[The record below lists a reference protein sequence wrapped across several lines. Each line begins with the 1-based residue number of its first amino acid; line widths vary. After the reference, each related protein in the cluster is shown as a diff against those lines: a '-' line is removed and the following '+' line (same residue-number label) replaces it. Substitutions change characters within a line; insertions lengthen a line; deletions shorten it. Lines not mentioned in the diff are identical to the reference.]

1 MTEPMPKLIYAEPD
15 DEITN
20 LVDRLRSEKTEKE
33 LVFVLPGSSRVMHS
47 NLNARLL
54 KQYSNSLGKVTSVVS
69 PDPRTQSV
77 AIETGFSVFPTM
89 AAFESGKAID
99 KAVSANSSVP
109 ATPSVL
115 GPLPVQAEEFEPVP
129 APRRTGS
136 VGPPPVVPARTKV
149 PAARA
154 AAGAAAAAARTGYV
168 PYVLG
173 GVGVLLIGVIL
184 FLFVLPSATVQVV
197 IPARAISASPTITGS
212 TAAPGPTDTATI
224 QTIVQ
229 QAQEQQMAATVASTG
244 QKQIPAVAST
254 GTVVFTYEGNVPFVP
269 AVRFPAG
276 TEVGT
281 DDGKKY
287 VTTADSGA
295 VPAGGGTSGAIPIQ
309 ARVGGKVG
317 DTAAGTVKNITNN
330 PNPSN
335 FQVKNSADVT
345 GGVDA
350 TTKTVVSQA
359 DQDGVKKSLG
369 DQLTTKVKA
378 DLLKSA
384 GNQKLLDETLVV
396 SVDASF
402 DRKPGDEA
410 PNFNGTVTVKASQV
424 SLDEKK
430 VKEVLKTSL
439 KKQAPVG
446 YELTDNPPKLTW
458 TLAQHDDKGAVVLNG
473 AASGFMATAINKED
487 IRSHITGKSIAKARA
502 YIQGNIDSS
511 NVFISESPSLVPWLP
526 YIGGRIDIRTTV
538 ENTTPG

>member
-1 MTEPMPKLIYAEPD
+1 MPKLIYAEPD

-89 AAFESGKAID
+89 AAFESGRSID
-99 KAVSANSSVP
+99 KAVGGA
-109 ATPSVL
+109 AAAIGPSVL
-115 GPLPVQAEEFEPVP
+115 GPLPVQAEEFTPP
-129 APRRTGS
+129 PTPRRNINPG
-136 VGPPPVVPARTKV
+136 
-149 PAARA
+149 PAAI
-154 AAGAAAAAARTGYV
+154 AARTRPTPRTPADAAVGAGRPGYI

-173 GVGVLLIGVIL
+173 GVGVLLIAIIL

-212 TAAPGPTDTATI
+212 TAAPGPADTATI
-224 QTIVQ
+224 QTTIQ
-229 QAQEQQMAATVASTG
+229 QAQEQQAAANVASTG
-244 QKQIPAVAST
+244 QKVIPAVPST
-254 GTVVFTYEGNVPFVP
+254 GNVVFTYNGHVGFTP
-269 AVRFPAG
+269 AVVFPAG

-287 VTTADSGA
+287 VTTADSGQ
-295 VPAGGGTSGAIPIQ
+295 VLAGGGTSGPVPVQ
-309 ARVGGKVG
+309 ARTGGKAG
-317 DTAAGTVKNITNN
+317 DTAAGTIKNITNN
-330 PNPSN
+330 PNPGN
-335 FQVKNSADVT
+335 YLVT
-345 GGVDA
+345 NPAAAAGGVDSS
-350 TTKTVVSQA
+350 TKTVVGQA
-359 DQDGVKKSLG
+359 DLDGVKKSLG

-378 DLLKSA
+378 DLQKNA
-384 GNQKLLDETLVV
+384 GTQKLLDDTFVL

-402 DRKPGDEA
+402 DHKPGDEVA
-410 PNFNGTVTVKASQV
+410 NFNGTVTVKASQV
-424 SLDEKK
+424 SLDDAK
-430 VKEVLKTSL
+430 VKEVLKAAL
-439 KKQAPVG
+439 KKQAPAG
-446 YELTDNPPKLTW
+446 YALTDNAPKLTW
-458 TLAQHDDKGAVVLNG
+458 TEVQHDDKGAVVLNG
-473 AASGFMATAINKED
+473 SASGFMATAINKED

-502 YIQGNIDSS
+502 YIQGNIDTS

-526 YIGGRIDIRTTV
+526 YLGGRINIYTTV

>member
-1 MTEPMPKLIYAEPD
+1 MPKLIYAEPD

-33 LVFVLPGSSRVMHS
+33 LVFVLPGASRVMQS

-99 KAVSANSSVP
+99 KAVGAVNAAP
-109 ATPSVL
+109 PPPSVIS
-115 GPLPVQAEEFEPVP
+115 PLPVESEDFTPVP
-129 APRRTGS
+129 TARRS
-136 VGPPPVVPARTKV
+136 AASGPAALAARTRT
-149 PAARA
+149 AARA
-154 AAGAAAAAARTGYV
+154 AAETAAGAGRPGYI

-173 GVGVLLIGVIL
+173 GVGVLLVGIIL
-184 FLFVLPSATVQVV
+184 VLFVLPSATVQVV

-212 TAAPGPTDTATI
+212 TAPPGPTDTTVI
-224 QTIVQ
+224 QTTIQ
-229 QAQEQQMAATVASTG
+229 QAQEQQAAANVTSTG
-244 QKQIPAVAST
+244 QKTIPAVPST
-254 GTVVFTYEGNVPFVP
+254 GTVVFSNGFPPTVT
-269 AVRFPAG
+269 VRFPKD
-276 TEVGT
+276 TEVST

-287 VTTADSGA
+287 VTTADSTDI
-295 VPAGGGTSGAIPIQ
+295 PGGGHSDPVPIV
-309 ARVGGKVG
+309 ARVGG
-317 DTAAGTVKNITNN
+317 AAGNTPAATIKNITNN
-330 PNPSN
+330 KATGFFTVTNP
-335 FQVKNSADVT
+335 ADVT

-350 TTKTVVSQA
+350 LTKTVVSQA

-384 GNQKLLDETLVV
+384 GTQKLLDETFTL
-396 SVDASF
+396 SVDATF
-402 DRKPGDEA
+402 DHKPGDEA

-424 SLDEKK
+424 SLDDGK
-430 VKEVLKTSL
+430 VKDALKAAL
-439 KKQAPVG
+439 KRQAPAG
-446 YELTDNPPKLTW
+446 YDLTDNAPKLAW
-458 TLAQHDDKGAVVLNG
+458 TLAQHDDKGNVVLSG
-473 AASGFMATAINKED
+473 TASGFMATAINKED

-526 YIGGRIDIRTTV
+526 YIGSRIDIRTTV